1 MRSANEDGLSSG
13 PGKGRIE
20 ALRDGVFAIA
30 MTLLVLD
37 LKPPR
42 IESGRESV
50 ELLPMI
56 PWRGDPKVLRG
67 IAEDPELRVLEYP

>member
-20 ALRDGVFAIA
+20 ALSDGAFAIA

-42 IESGRESV
+42 IEPGRESV
-50 ELLPMI
+50 
-56 PWRGDPKVLRG
+56 GDGKG
-67 IAEDPELRVLEYP
+67 DITDYRVSFWADGDRKRDVTE